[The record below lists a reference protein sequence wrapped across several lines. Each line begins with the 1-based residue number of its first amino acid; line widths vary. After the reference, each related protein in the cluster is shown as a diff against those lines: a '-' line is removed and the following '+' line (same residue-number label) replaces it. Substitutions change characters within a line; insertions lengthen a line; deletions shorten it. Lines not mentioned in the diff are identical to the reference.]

1 MEPASI
7 NSVWPLPHSVIEI
20 KANDHQEWLRE
31 EDDKGNRKYLYIRE
45 CPAEGCTEKNWKFGC
60 WTYNGEEGNHPQHL
74 RNHPQHK
81 DNHSTE
87 HALFEAFNSATVLV
101 GRRNGSNRSR
111 RRNGLN
117 RRRRLDK
124 VHAKNSPARA
134 TSSRTPAPPLHSP
147 PRALLRSRSPLW
159 AWPPWATERVRRVRR
174 RVQEQGKRQG
184 VLQGWARRRM
194 RTQMP
199 RDVTSPFWVCRRP
212 PLQPC

>member
-1 MEPASI
+1 MP
-7 NSVWPLPHSVIEI
+7 
-20 KANDHQEWLRE
+20 
-31 EDDKGNRKYLYIRE
+31 
-45 CPAEGCTEKNWKFGC
+45 TEKNWKFGC

-124 VHAKNSPARA
+124 VHEKGSPARA
-134 TSSRTPAPPLHSP
+134 TSTRTPAPSCGAAAHCG
-147 PRALLRSRSPLW
+147 RG
-159 AWPPWATERVRRVRR
+159 RRVLLSVYDGCDGAYRSKAN
-174 RVQEQGKRQG
+174 GKRYY
-184 VLQGWARRRM
+184 
-194 RTQMP
+194 
-199 RDVTSPFWVCRRP
+199 RDGRGEE
-212 PLQPC
+212 